1 MVSSCWGNRCI
12 CFISTS
18 SQAACVFTQSFF
30 HCLRSS
36 LAPCPA
42 DDHGVHGYPG
52 ASSLG
57 PGPPLLIPVLPQKT
71 SMFQDLPVSS
81 KYKDNK
87 PSLKNESILRIKR
100 DLPEAKISSAI
111 RISSFGPW
119 NYSFYQIVFITV
131 LSIVLSHSFYH
142 IATREHWDNHFS
154 GILIEKRR
162 STYHTSTCSYWVV
175 NDIYS
180 WNS

>member
-18 SQAACVFTQSFF
+18 QAACVFTQSFF
-30 HCLRSS
+30 PLSREQSGPVPCRWSRGAWLSWS
-36 LAPCPA
+36 LIS
-42 DDHGVHGYPG
+42 GSR
-52 ASSLG
+52 AS
-57 PGPPLLIPVLPQKT
+57 LLIPVLPQKT

-87 PSLKNESILRIKR
+87 PSLKNESILRIKKGFAR
-100 DLPEAKISSAI
+100 SQDFFCYQNILL
-111 RISSFGPW
+111 FGPW

-154 GILIEKRR
+154 GILRWEKEK
-162 STYHTSTCSYWVV
+162 YIPYI
-175 NDIYS
+175 NM
-180 WNS
+180 